1 LWGRKRVGEE
11 ISVLSGRF
19 DHALDEK
26 GRVSI
31 PVRFRDV
38 FQTDAHD
45 HPYITNH
52 TFEHER
58 CLALYPHKEW
68 ARLIGR
74 IAEKAQFD
82 PNVQRF
88 LSFYV
93 GGAHEVELD
102 KQGRIL
108 IPPDLRTYAHLDRE
122 VTFSGQLNRVE
133 LWDHELLQGVIKKT
147 EEQFISDPD
156 LFIKLGI

>member
-1 LWGRKRVGEE
+1 MLT
-11 ISVLSGRF
+11 GRF

-38 FQTDAHD
+38 FQSDAHE

-52 TFEHER
+52 TLDRER

-68 ARLIGR
+68 TRLIGR
-74 IAEKAQFD
+74 IEQKAQFD

-88 LSFYV
+88 LNFYI

-108 IPPDLRTYAHLDRE
+108 IPPDLRTYAQLDRE
-122 VTFSGQLNRVE
+122 VTLSGQLTHVD
-133 LWDHELLQGVIKKT
+133 LWDRPVLQRVIKQT
-147 EEQFISDPD
+147 HEQLVADPE
-156 LFIKLGI
+156 FFSKLGL